1 MLALNSKQKGT
12 IAMGRQAAYERV
24 DVLDKASKVFLRN
37 GFKHTTIKDITKA
50 TGLQPGSIYS
60 AFENKNGLYT
70 EVIDHFTKRQISI
83 LDDCVKQNGNSIQAL
98 RAFFKIAS
106 ENITHQT
113 PDAHCILIFG
123 AFEIPRNEKKL
134 RYYIKLKLKEIEARI
149 DTLLVKAQENNEIL
163 DSEKPNELASFL
175 MALLC
180 GYRVMGRL
188 QMSPEASDK
197 FVERMFQVLESKGK

>member
-1 MLALNSKQKGT
+1 
-12 IAMGRQAAYERV
+12 MGRQAAYERE
-24 DVLDKASKVFLRN
+24 DVLDKASKVFLCN
-37 GFKHTTIKDITKA
+37 GFQHTTIKDITKA

-70 EVIDHFTKRQISI
+70 EVIEHFTKRQISI
-83 LDDCVKQNGNSIQAL
+83 LDTCVKQHSNSLQAL
-98 RAFFKIAS
+98 RAFFKIVS

-123 AFEIPRNEKKL
+123 AFEIPKNEKKL
-134 RYYIKLKLKEIEARI
+134 RNYIKLKLKEIESHI
-149 DTLLVKAQENNEIL
+149 DVLLVKAQENNEIL

-180 GYRVMGRL
+180 GYRVMARL
-188 QMSPEASDK
+188 QMSPDACDNFIEK
-197 FVERMFQVLESKGK
+197 MFQVLESKKTR